1 MSIQAVLAPLFV
13 QIILTL
19 VLLYGMGGLRGAALR
34 SGKVRPEDMELQTSG
49 WPARATQFGN
59 SFRNQFELPVLFYVA
74 VLVAW
79 TTRKADLLFVVLSWL
94 FVLSR
99 IGHALVHVTVNRVP
113 LRGGVYAIGG
123 VILTILWGVLI
134 VRVMIGP

>member
-19 VLLYGMGGLRGAALR
+19 LLLYGMAGLRGTALR
-34 SGKVRPEDMELQTSG
+34 SGQVRPEQMELQTSG
-49 WPARATQFGN
+49 WPQRAAQFSN

-74 VLVAW
+74 VIVAW
-79 TTRKADLLFVVLSWL
+79 ITRKADLLFVILSWL

-99 IGHALVHVTVNRVP
+99 IGHALVHVTFNKVP
-113 LRGGVYAIGG
+113 VRGGVYAIGG

-134 VRVMIGP
+134 VRVLLGP

>member
-19 VLLYGMGGLRGAALR
+19 LLLYGMAGLRGTALR
-34 SGKVRPEDMELQTSG
+34 SGKVRAEDMELQTSG

-79 TTRKADLLFVVLSWL
+79 ITRKADLLFVVLSWL

-134 VRVMIGP
+134 LRVMIGP